1 MGRSVTLDQGS
12 HAVGDPRPAPCCFNT
27 AQLTVKESHAMGHS
41 SLSCPAIALVLLG
54 SALVG
59 CTAPTARPEA
69 TNPPPSSTQL
79 PPAAAASIP
88 TPQPSIAD
96 FDQQFIDMMVPHHA
110 GAVEM
115 ARIAQTRAQ
124 HAEIQALAS
133 NILLSQSAE
142 IDQMRSW
149 RRAWF
154 GTADTP
160 PMSRTPMVGSMRDAS
175 TMTLN
180 TDATVDMDKDVA
192 DIRGAPEPFHAAF
205 IEAMIPHHQMAVTA
219 ARLAQQ
225 RTSHTEISDLAIA
238 ILDAQQREIGQMQ
251 AWRLQWY
258 GSLRPNMNEPTP
270 GSSTHAQPAPIQNMP
285 GMMDEGH

>member
-1 MGRSVTLDQGS
+1 MCGSVSHFGPRLARGRRSTPGS
-12 HAVGDPRPAPCCFNT
+12 MLFQHRPANGKGEPRH
-27 AQLTVKESHAMGHS
+27 ESF

-88 TPQPSIAD
+88 TPQASIAD

-175 TMTLN
+175 TMTMN
-180 TDATVDMDKDVA
+180 TDVTVDMNKQAA
-192 DIRGAPEPFHAAF
+192 DLRGAPEPFDDAF

-225 RTSHTEISDLAIA
+225 RTSHTEIST
-238 ILDAQQREIGQMQ
+238 
-251 AWRLQWY
+251 WRSQFWT
-258 GSLRPNMNEPTP
+258 R
-270 GSSTHAQPAPIQNMP
+270 SSAKSGRCKRGDCSGTEAF
-285 GMMDEGH
+285 GRT